1 MGIGRAPTKLKVLT
15 AIFQPRHVRGKAP
28 IALQN
33 DQGSRRPAGRVR
45 GQGVGP
51 PICRAMLDGIGLK
64 QDEDF
69 SRSISIARAMAAM
82 VQDGRAAAVGR
93 GHRLA

>member
-1 MGIGRAPTKLKVLT
+1 
-15 AIFQPRHVRGKAP
+15 
-28 IALQN
+28 
-33 DQGSRRPAGRVR
+33 
-45 GQGVGP
+45 
-51 PICRAMLDGIGLK
+51 MLDGIGLK